1 MERIFLLFLGLM
13 LLVSCKKETETFA
26 PKTENKQKPA
36 KKATLKPTLQTFAFP
51 AEVEGCSCYFAENR
65 QEFIK
70 QNYIYVDDFQ
80 KNAFIKINS
89 ELMKIPLNEG
99 KKGSPGK
106 QLNISIKN
114 DDYSVELKAVMIE
127 EGEIETQLYKGTIT
141 VTNLETKQKIRLPVY
156 GECGC

>member
-1 MERIFLLFLGLM
+1 MKRILFLFFTLIM
-13 LLVSCKKETETFA
+13 LISCKKEAETAIPKTQIESKTAKKVAKKLDLETFG
-26 PKTENKQKPA
+26 
-36 KKATLKPTLQTFAFP
+36 FP

-80 KNAFIKINS
+80 KNAFVKINS
-89 ELMKIPLNEG
+89 EQIKFPLDDG
-99 KKGSPGK
+99 KENTPGK
-106 QLNISIKN
+106 QLYISIKN
-114 DDYSVELKAVMIE
+114 DNYSVELKADMIQ

-141 VTNLETKQKIRLPVY
+141 VINLETNEKIQLPVY